1 MCRRGFH
8 LFDFQDEEQL
18 PPAAEALG
26 LADAPASPDSE
37 AAAGGAPSLLPRAP
51 RQSLFRKHLH
61 RLLSKWYETF
71 PPSAPTA
78 SSRLCPGQASDQLE
92 VAAIIVPSTAA
103 SKEQLRRSIEEL
115 EITISDV
122 EGECEAPASFA
133 AAVGGAPPNQAAS
146 VAPAASPARS
156 RGRHSNQ
163 ATPVASPA
171 KMASGAYSPP
181 PPPPR
186 FEEGS
191 LIPCVIFTSIESLV

>member
-18 PPAAEALG
+18 PPAAEARSSG

-37 AAAGGAPSLLPRAP
+37 AAAGGAPSLLPRPP
-51 RQSLFRKHLH
+51 RQSLFRKHLR

-122 EGECEAPASFA
+122 
-133 AAVGGAPPNQAAS
+133 
-146 VAPAASPARS
+146 
-156 RGRHSNQ
+156 
-163 ATPVASPA
+163 
-171 KMASGAYSPP
+171 
-181 PPPPR
+181 
-186 FEEGS
+186 
-191 LIPCVIFTSIESLV
+191 